1 MRIKPARQNQR
12 SSGIRL
18 PHNMFPFPL
27 QNVEPRSETTRS
39 FRHHC
44 HGAVPTSDGRHGARG
59 DDPVHRQQRVCPELG
74 LPPHEVTGAAPVD
87 GSVPLEFSTS
97 SAPDA
102 ANNKGCFPSERTRI
116 VPTGPARVS
125 VRSPSDAVPST
136 ISRARLDRRL
146 RRTPSTCSRGRRRS
160 PTPKTAWACSAW
172 PERCPGCSS
181 PPPTTWAW
189 CSTPCTAS
197 PWKEP

>member
-1 MRIKPARQNQR
+1 MRIKPQRQNQR

-18 PHNMFPFPL
+18 PDVSVSRFKTSSPDLRRRAPFA
-27 QNVEPRSETTRS
+27 TTVTV
-39 FRHHC
+39 
-44 HGAVPTSDGRHGARG
+44 AVPTSDGRHGARG

-97 SAPDA
+97 SEPDA